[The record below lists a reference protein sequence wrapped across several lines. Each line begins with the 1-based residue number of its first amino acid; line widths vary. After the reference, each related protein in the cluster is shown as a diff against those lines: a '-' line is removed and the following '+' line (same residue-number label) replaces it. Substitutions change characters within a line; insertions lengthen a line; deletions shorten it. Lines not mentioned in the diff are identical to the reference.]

1 MSEFT
6 GRTAIVTG
14 AASGIGRD
22 IATTLSAAGAE
33 VLFVDRNPAVVDVA
47 AGASAP
53 ALRADVA
60 AESFPAELLAW
71 LDGRGLDH
79 LVTAA
84 GVQVRTAAVD
94 IDEVDWARLLEVNL
108 SSFYRT
114 VRGLVGALRRG
125 TDGRPGSVLAISSM
139 SADRAVPGIVPYGSV
154 KAGLSHLIRGLA
166 AELGTTGPRLNA
178 IAPGY
183 IVTEMTAEM
192 LAQPENHDRIVTRT
206 PMGRLGQPADV
217 TGPALFLLSDAAG
230 FVTGHTLPVDGGYA
244 LV

>member
-1 MSEFT
+1 MTELA

-22 IATTLSAAGAE
+22 IAETLAAAGAD
-33 VLFVDRNPAVVDVA
+33 VLFA
-47 AGASAP
+47 ASSAH
-53 ALRADVA
+53 ALEADVA
-60 AESFPAELLAW
+60 APDLADRLAAW
-71 LDGRGLDH
+71 LGDRGLDH
-79 LVTAA
+79 LVAAA

-94 IDEVDWARLLEVNL
+94 IAEDDWARLLDVNL
-108 SSFYRT
+108 SSFYRM
-114 VRGLVGALRRG
+114 VRRLVRPLQRG
-125 TDGRPGSVLAISSM
+125 TGGRPGSVLAISSM

-154 KAGLSHLIRGLA
+154 KAALSHLVRGLA
-166 AELGTTGPRLNA
+166 AELGTTGPRVNA

-192 LAQPENHDRIVTRT
+192 LAQPENHDRILART
-206 PMGRLGQPADV
+206 PMGRFGQPADV

>member
-1 MSEFT
+1 MSGFA

-22 IATTLSAAGAE
+22 IATALAAAGAD
-33 VLFVDRNPAVVDVA
+33 VLFVDRSPAV
-47 AGASAP
+47 
-53 ALRADVA
+53 ADVA
-60 AESFPAELLAW
+60 AAAPGTALQADVAAPDFPAQLLAW

-84 GVQVRTAAVD
+84 GIQVRTAAVD
-94 IDEVDWARLLEVNL
+94 IAEADWARLLDVNL

-114 VRGLVGALRRG
+114 VRALVGALRRG
-125 TDGRPGSVLAISSM
+125 TGGAPGSVLAISSM

-154 KAGLSHLIRGLA
+154 KAALSHLVRGLA
-166 AELGTTGPRLNA
+166 AELGATGPRINA

-192 LAQPENHDRIVTRT
+192 LARPENHDRIVART
-206 PMGRLGQPADV
+206 PMGRLGQPVDV

>member
-1 MSEFT
+1 MSEFA
-6 GRTAIVTG
+6 GRTAVVTG

-22 IATTLSAAGAE
+22 IAETLAGAGAD
-33 VLFVDRNPAVVDVA
+33 VLLVDRNPAV
-47 AGASAP
+47 
-53 ALRADVA
+53 ADVA
-60 AESFPAELLAW
+60 AAASSEALEADVAAPDLPDRLADW
-71 LDGRGLDH
+71 LGDRGLDH
-79 LVTAA
+79 LVAAA

-94 IDEVDWARLLEVNL
+94 IAEDDWARLLDVNL
-108 SSFYRT
+108 SSFYRM
-114 VRGLVGALRRG
+114 VRRLVRPLQRG

-154 KAGLSHLIRGLA
+154 KAALSHLVRGLA
-166 AELGTTGPRLNA
+166 AELGTTGPRINA

-192 LAQPENHDRIVTRT
+192 LARPENHARILART
-206 PMGRLGQPADV
+206 PMGRFGQPADV